1 MKALV
6 MQDKLEPLNVLG
18 ASSLIASVAGLAALL
33 RSKQRLSVRNVLAA
47 ILYSAVAGLLIALLW
62 YKKFGGDDGDLYFL
76 MGVSGLAGAGGISIL
91 DLAVQTLRSK
101 GIVIN
106 IPSESG
112 DSDDSDDKGKKTPRG
127 KS

>member
-1 MKALV
+1 L
-6 MQDKLEPLNVLG
+6 QEKLDPLNVLG

-91 DLAVQTLRSK
+91 DLGIQALRSK
-101 GIVIN
+101 GIIIN
-106 IPSESG
+106 IPSETGDSG
-112 DSDDSDDKGKKTPRG
+112 DENDSDNEAKKPTRR
-127 KS
+127 KL